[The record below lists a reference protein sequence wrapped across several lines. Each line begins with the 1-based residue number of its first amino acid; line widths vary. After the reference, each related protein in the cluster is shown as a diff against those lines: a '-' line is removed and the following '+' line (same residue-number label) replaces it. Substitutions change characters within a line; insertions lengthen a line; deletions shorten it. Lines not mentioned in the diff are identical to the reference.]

1 MVSILSLPNET
12 LLAIQDYLPP
22 FPYPQPGSPP
32 QEPLIQ
38 LNPELRSLCS
48 INRRFRDIYYPNLYK
63 TVVINLKR
71 DDLDP
76 QCALLMHSF
85 LKDDSVL
92 ALVK

>member
-22 FPYPQPGSPP
+22 FPYPQPGGLP

-38 LNPELRSLCS
+38 LNPVLRSLCS
-48 INRRFRDIYYPNLYK
+48 TNKRLRDLCYPSLCE

-71 DDLDP
+71 DDLDS
-76 QCALLMHSF
+76 QCALLMNSF
-85 LKDDSVL
+85 LKDDNVL